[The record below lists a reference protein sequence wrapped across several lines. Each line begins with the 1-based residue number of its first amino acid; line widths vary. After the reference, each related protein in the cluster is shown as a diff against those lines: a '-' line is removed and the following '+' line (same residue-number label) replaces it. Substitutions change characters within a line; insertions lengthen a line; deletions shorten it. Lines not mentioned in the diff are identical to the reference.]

1 MRWRFVGGNFDAGA
15 SVGVKAMVKRLR
27 AQQGAEALLRSP
39 VDFASPVALSGDL
52 GVLSE
57 AAGLGATLGFGG
69 LGQGLLPSSSSSSS
83 SSGAGAGAGAGACED
98 PLLLTLSQLHA
109 ATSSVLHLE
118 AQARSQLQAKR
129 DARLIAPLPTAAAA
143 SREEG
148 EGEGEVVN
156 LGAVHLLQELRL
168 AHDDLR
174 WRISQ
179 RNAALSAC
187 SIVLAETQA
196 ACIEAHRRIVE
207 TKTAVAEV
215 KRRMGTSRR

>member
-1 MRWRFVGGNFDAGA
+1 M
-15 SVGVKAMVKRLR
+15 
-27 AQQGAEALLRSP
+27 
-39 VDFASPVALSGDL
+39 
-52 GVLSE
+52 
-57 AAGLGATLGFGG
+57 
-69 LGQGLLPSSSSSSS
+69 
-83 SSGAGAGAGAGACED
+83 
-98 PLLLTLSQLHA
+98 LTLSQLHA

-129 DARLIAPLPTAAAA
+129 DARLIAPLPTRALSQTSGSTAAAA
-143 SREEG
+143 SGEEGEG

-187 SIVLAETQA
+187 SMVLAETQA